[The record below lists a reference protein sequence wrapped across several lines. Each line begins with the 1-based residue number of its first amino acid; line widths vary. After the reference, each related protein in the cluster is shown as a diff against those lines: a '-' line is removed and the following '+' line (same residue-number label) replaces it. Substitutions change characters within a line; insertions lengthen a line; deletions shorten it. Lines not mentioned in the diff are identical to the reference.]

1 MKFFIQITVIFL
13 AVVNVY
19 ASWQSAKEYLVGAS
33 NSAFGYSVELNDRY
47 AVVGAPY
54 ENSPDGA
61 VYIFKREDN
70 NSWTQMQKLQNPSVH
85 LFIGEDPPYFDVK
98 GFGASVDIIKP
109 AITEHPVTFSNNKN
123 IVAIGAPDTYLN
135 NTADGDKN
143 VGVVCMYELNDSLQ
157 WEQTQRCMYDG
168 GGNFGV
174 SIALSNYIS
183 PGRTRVIYNDELH
196 VNLLVGNPKYSDATY
211 TNMGKVTL
219 YDYNSSSLWSMLDD
233 EINPDPLDD
242 VNYGKSVSAYKGR
255 YVVGSPGY
263 NTRDVDELG
272 SVYIYGA
279 PSNTLSLQQ
288 QLTPVQEHN
297 NNGWRFGTSVDIYDD
312 LLIVAMEHL
321 DGAANLGA
329 AYVYVFGEEWD
340 KLAVLQASCIDDE
353 VDSYDMRVVIDENY
367 AVFGLPSVGF
377 DTSEGRDFIGAVSIF
392 KRVNNSYVWI
402 KEKEILGDPPQH
414 FFGYGIGLY
423 ENILFLGDVVNN
435 KVIVNEDKPDMNPA
449 IIMYL
454 LN

>member
-54 ENSPDGA
+54 ENSPDGV

-70 NSWTQMQKLQNPSVH
+70 NSWTQMQKLQNPSVRI
-85 LFIGEDPPYFDVK
+85 FVGEDPPYFDVK

-109 AITEHPVTFSNNKN
+109 AIAKHPVTFTNNKH
-123 IVAIGAPDTYLN
+123 IVAVGAPDTYLN
-135 NTADGDKN
+135 NTAEGDKH
-143 VGVVCMYELNDSLQ
+143 VGVVCLYELNDSLQ
-157 WEQTQRCMYDG
+157 WEQTQNCMFNNE
-168 GGNFGV
+168 GNFGA

-183 PGRTRVIYNDELH
+183 PGRTRVTYNDELH
-196 VNLLVGNPKYSDATY
+196 VNLLVGNPEYSQDSY
-211 TNMGKVTL
+211 TNIGEVTL
-219 YDYNSSSLWSMLDD
+219 YDYNSSGSWNKVD
-233 EINPDPLDD
+233 ENISQQTMDD
-242 VNYGKSVSAYKGR
+242 VNFGKSVSAYKGT

-272 SVYIYGA
+272 SVYIYLA

-288 QLTPVQEHN
+288 QLIPVQEHN
-297 NNGWRFGTSVDIYDD
+297 NNAWRFGTSVDIYDD
-312 LLIVAMEHL
+312 LLIVGMKHL
-321 DGAANLGA
+321 DGISNPGA
-329 AYVYVFGEEWD
+329 AYVYVFGEGWD
-340 KLAVLQASCIDDE
+340 KLALLQPSCMN
-353 VDSYDMRVVIDENY
+353 DSGDSEDMSVVIDENY
-367 AVFGLPSVGF
+367 AVFGVPSAGVN
-377 DTSEGRDFIGAVSIF
+377 TINGRNNIGAVSIF
-392 KRVNNSYVWI
+392 NRVNDSFVWM
-402 KEKEILGDPPQH
+402 EKESFGDSQH
-414 FFGYGIGLY
+414 ALGYGIGLY

-435 KVIVNEDKPDMNPA
+435 RVILNEDKLDINPA